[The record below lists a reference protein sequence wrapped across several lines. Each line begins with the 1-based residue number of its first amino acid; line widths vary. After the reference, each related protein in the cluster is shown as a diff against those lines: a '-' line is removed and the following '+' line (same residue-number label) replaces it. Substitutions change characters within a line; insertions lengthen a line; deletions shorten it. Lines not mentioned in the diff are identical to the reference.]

1 MMDAARSGNVVSYQL
16 IPQEGALQITT
27 SQGVH
32 RINMAEIQNYGGGS
46 IFQRMEGNFGKQLT
60 GASIPSSVLSDMEA
74 MQKIQAQGSK
84 AKYENTLATV
94 NQTYGSNFKPVEMPS
109 TIPTEYKAG
118 LIRNGFKF
126 TGGDPT
132 KKENWVKQ

>member
-74 MQKIQAQGSK
+74 MQ
-84 AKYENTLATV
+84 
-94 NQTYGSNFKPVEMPS
+94 
-109 TIPTEYKAG
+109 
-118 LIRNGFKF
+118 
-126 TGGDPT
+126 
-132 KKENWVKQ
+132 